1 MLRKCVCGGRRSN
14 SSSREVIFRSE
25 SDVIRR
31 KLSVCFCV
39 CEGKLRS
46 ERKWLVKHAYVNG
59 LFSLSVFSL
68 FYEFWYF
75 FLRQKKLHFLSSIFL
90 KFFNKNNNVLFDRMN
105 KLVFCR
111 LHKWDL
117 VRIFSKVKFV
127 NSTGPEMLD
136 H

>member
-59 LFSLSVFSL
+59 LSLSVCFFTVL
-68 FYEFWYF
+68 QILVF
-75 FLRQKKLHFLSSIFL
+75 FLATKEITFS
-90 KFFNKNNNVLFDRMN
+90 FFYFPQ
-105 KLVFCR
+105 VF
-111 LHKWDL
+111 
-117 VRIFSKVKFV
+117 
-127 NSTGPEMLD
+127 
-136 H
+136 